1 MIEIKNLDFSY
12 KKTPVF
18 SNINLSFVDEGGYA
32 DNINKS
38 RGAIYGLLGENGVG
52 KTTLL
57 KLICGLQR
65 PSEGTCT
72 VDGMTS
78 HDRLP
83 EMLQSI
89 VFMPDEVTLPDGAT
103 PQQYVNELAP
113 FYPNFSQGKFLQ
125 LMQEVEVEPERKFR
139 EMSFGQQKK
148 SLIAAS
154 LSLGTDYILLDE
166 PTNGLDIPS
175 KAQFRSI
182 LSKIADEGKIIV
194 DKDHPITY
202 SVTGYD
208 IVVKQKDMMRSEIS
222 AYKVN
227 SDGSQTLLDDMFY
240 VTGYSD
246 NGRNDGPS
254 DSDQVRIEGFFKV
267 SYTNVPGQNG
277 NAESRAARLATRQS
291 PGNSTATTRWSS
303 AASSRWQAAGV

>member
-18 SNINLSFVDEGGYA
+18 SNINLSFPE
-32 DNINKS
+32 
-38 RGAIYGLLGENGVG
+38 GAIYGLLGENGVG

-65 PSEGTCT
+65 PTVGSCT

-83 EMLQSI
+83 EMLQRI

-113 FYPNFSQGKFLQ
+113 FYPTFSQGTFLH
-125 LMQEVEVEPERKFR
+125 LMQELEVEPDRKFK

-175 KAQFRSI
+175 KSQFRSI
-182 LSKIADEGKIIV
+182 LSKIADEGKTIIISTHQV
-194 DKDHPITY
+194 KDVENLIDPIVIL
-202 SVTGYD
+202 SHNAV
-208 IVVKQKDMMRSEIS
+208 
-222 AYKVN
+222 
-227 SDGSQTLLDDMFY
+227 LLDASVQKITEKLYFEYGGEKRDDALY
-240 VTGYSD
+240 SELLPGGYM
-246 NGRNDGPS
+246 
-254 DSDQVRIEGFFKV
+254 
-267 SYTNVPGQNG
+267 NVVPNAIG
-277 NAESRAARLATRQS
+277 AESQLNIEALFNAVLRNKNTIKELFK
-291 PGNSTATTRWSS
+291 
-303 AASSRWQAAGV
+303 